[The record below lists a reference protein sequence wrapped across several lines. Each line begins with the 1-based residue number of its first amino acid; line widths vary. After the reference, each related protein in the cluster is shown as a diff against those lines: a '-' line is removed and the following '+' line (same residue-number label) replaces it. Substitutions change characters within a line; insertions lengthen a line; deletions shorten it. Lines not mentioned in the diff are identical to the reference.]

1 MKKMACFV
9 LALSLVFS
17 FCGCG
22 KKNAGQ
28 DKLTL
33 RPGLY
38 TVGKDLAPG
47 VYAANPEDASK
58 TAYVKLRSMAPG
70 TEKAEMVVLG
80 TGGSSAD
87 VILEDGRTME
97 VIFADVTF
105 RLLNTD
111 VAGAKAAAEAAASPS
126 PEPTPEPTPTPT
138 PTPTPEPT
146 PNVIPE
152 RGEEPLSD
160 DTVRPEI
167 QEFLDGYE
175 AFMNEYIDFMQA
187 YMNGGAA
194 DRTEEYNE
202 LVAKYADYTKKVKSL
217 EDHREDLTPAELS
230 LYQQVS
236 ARVAEKT
243 QSLGGEDL

>member
-1 MKKMACFV
+1 MKKMACIV

-80 TGGSSAD
+80 TGGASAD

-111 VAGAKAAAEAAASPS
+111 VAGAKAAAA
-126 PEPTPEPTPTPT
+126 
-138 PTPTPEPT
+138 PTPEPT

-202 LVAKYADYTKKVKSL
+202 LVAKYADYTKKVKSV
-217 EDHREDLTPAELS
+217 EDHQEDLTPAELS

>member
-9 LALSLVFS
+9 LVLSLVFS

-38 TVGKDLAPG
+38 TVGKDIPPG
-47 VYAANPEDASK
+47 VYAANSEDASK

-80 TGGSSAD
+80 TGGASAD

-105 RLLNTD
+105 RLLNTYMGVVLPFAVSSFAIYFFMQYAASLPRELVD
-111 VAGAKAAAEAAASPS
+111 AARVDGCGEFAIFIRIMGPLMLPAFGSMGILQAMTAWNDFLWPLIVMSTNQNFTLTVGLQTYLSPYGNNYNMLFAGAVIS
-126 PEPTPEPTPTPT
+126 
-138 PTPTPEPT
+138 
-146 PNVIPE
+146 VIP
-152 RGEEPLSD
+152 LMI
-160 DTVRPEI
+160 V
-167 QEFLDGYE
+167 FLCNQN
-175 AFMNEYIDFMQA
+175 AFISGIMA
-187 YMNGGAA
+187 GS
-194 DRTEEYNE
+194 
-202 LVAKYADYTKKVKSL
+202 VK
-217 EDHREDLTPAELS
+217 
-230 LYQQVS
+230 
-236 ARVAEKT
+236 
-243 QSLGGEDL
+243 G

>member
-1 MKKMACFV
+1 MKKMACFM

-70 TEKAEMVVLG
+70 TEKPEMVVLG

-111 VAGAKAAAEAAASPS
+111 VAGAKAAAA
-126 PEPTPEPTPTPT
+126 
-138 PTPTPEPT
+138 PTPEPT

-202 LVAKYADYTKKVKSL
+202 LVAKYADYTKKVKSV
-217 EDHREDLTPAELS
+217 EDHQEDLTAAELS

>member
-70 TEKAEMVVLG
+70 TEKAEM
-80 TGGSSAD
+80 
-87 VILEDGRTME
+87 RM
-97 VIFADVTF
+97 
-105 RLLNTD
+105 
-111 VAGAKAAAEAAASPS
+111 
-126 PEPTPEPTPTPT
+126 
-138 PTPTPEPT
+138 
-146 PNVIPE
+146 
-152 RGEEPLSD
+152 
-160 DTVRPEI
+160 
-167 QEFLDGYE
+167 
-175 AFMNEYIDFMQA
+175 
-187 YMNGGAA
+187 
-194 DRTEEYNE
+194 
-202 LVAKYADYTKKVKSL
+202 
-217 EDHREDLTPAELS
+217 
-230 LYQQVS
+230 
-236 ARVAEKT
+236 
-243 QSLGGEDL
+243 

>member
-111 VAGAKAAAEAAASPS
+111 VAGA
-126 PEPTPEPTPTPT
+126 PTWQG
-138 PTPTPEPT
+138 
-146 PNVIPE
+146 
-152 RGEEPLSD
+152 RR
-160 DTVRPEI
+160 RP
-167 QEFLDGYE
+167 QRPRRSRPR
-175 AFMNEYIDFMQA
+175 NRHPPQRRPRRPRRSRR
-187 YMNGGAA
+187 
-194 DRTEEYNE
+194 RT
-202 LVAKYADYTKKVKSL
+202 
-217 EDHREDLTPAELS
+217 
-230 LYQQVS
+230 
-236 ARVAEKT
+236 
-243 QSLGGEDL
+243 

>member
-1 MKKMACFV
+1 MKKMACFL
-9 LALSLVFS
+9 LALTLIFSL
-17 FCGCG
+17 CGCG
-22 KKNAGQ
+22 KKKENP

-38 TVGKDLAPG
+38 TVGKDLNPG
-47 VYAANPEDASK
+47 VYGAAPENSSK
-58 TAYVKLRSMAPG
+58 TAYVKLRPMTQDEVHSKLTALS
-70 TEKAEMVVLG
+70 TD
-80 TGGSSAD
+80 GSSTD
-87 VILEDGRTME
+87 VILENGRIME

-111 VAGAKAAAEAAASPS
+111 VAAAKAAAEAAAVPS
-126 PEPTPEPTPTPT
+126 PEPTPEPTPT

-152 RGEEPLSD
+152 RGEDPLSD

-167 QEFLDGYE
+167 QEFLDSYE
-175 AFMNEYIDFMQA
+175 AFMNEYIDFMQV
-187 YMNGGAA
+187 YLNGGMA
-194 DRTEEYNE
+194 DRAEEYND
-202 LVAKYADYTKKVKSL
+202 LVARYADFTKKVASM
-217 EDHREDLTPAELS
+217 EDHQDELTPAELS
-230 LYQQVS
+230 LYLEVS

>member
-111 VAGAKAAAEAAASPS
+111 VAGAKAAAA
-126 PEPTPEPTPTPT
+126 
-138 PTPTPEPT
+138 PTPEPT

-202 LVAKYADYTKKVKSL
+202 LVAKYADYTKKVKSV
-217 EDHREDLTPAELS
+217 EDHQEDLTPAELS